1 MEKIEKIQAVGNELY
16 VFFFVISVGS
26 NWSGS
31 EASFLVCKSYAL
43 AYLKHSFSSFK
54 ALL

>member
-31 EASFLVCKSYAL
+31 EASFLVLQKL
-43 AYLKHSFSSFK
+43 RFSLPK
-54 ALL
+54 A